1 MYSFE
6 ELDTVN
12 TYVTKGSEVKQEWLL
27 IDASGHTLG
36 RLASEIASILRGKH
50 KVNYTP
56 NLDLGDYVVV
66 VNATK
71 IVVSGNRL
79 NDKMYRRHTGFPGGL
94 IEIPLKT
101 MLERHPDRV
110 IKFAV
115 RGMLPKTKLGR
126 KMLKKLKVYPGADH
140 PHDAQTPRLLDNL
153 QKVG

>member
-1 MYSFE
+1 M
-6 ELDTVN
+6 N

>member
-6 ELDTVN
+6 EFDTVN

-50 KVNYTP
+50 KVNYAP

>member
-1 MYSFE
+1 M
-6 ELDTVN
+6 N

-110 IKFAV
+110 IKLAV

>member
-1 MYSFE
+1 
-6 ELDTVN
+6 VN

-50 KVNYTP
+50 KVNYAP